1 MIHGVTGVRGEP
13 ATRGALANSSPFLE
27 AAVRAGIHD
36 RSKSFWGLSN
46 HARAKAVSH
55 AIREQ
60 VKFPALTVNLEAWAA
75 RFTRKFRRVK
85 GSKIL

>member
-1 MIHGVTGVRGEP
+1 M
-13 ATRGALANSSPFLE
+13 N
-27 AAVRAGIHD
+27 

-60 VKFPALTVNLEAWAA
+60 LNFPALTVNLEAWAA

>member
-1 MIHGVTGVRGEP
+1 LGPLYVLGFM
-13 ATRGALANSSPFLE
+13 N
-27 AAVRAGIHD
+27 